1 MFATSG
7 YFVLSSP
14 AWHLAS
20 PPFSTARR
28 EPHSRATSPPSRP
41 TRKVCTTSA
50 TSSSGGG
57 KEADDAL
64 HSAAREKL
72 DLSQEIIQIIVSSGP
87 SGVSR
92 TFAAVQACS
101 ALGARFLRD
110 PGSPPKP
117 EVLLRELF
125 EALGATYVKLGQFV
139 ASSPT
144 LFPKEYVNEFQKCF
158 DRTPAVPFNTIR
170 EIITADLSKPVDA
183 VFESID
189 PVPLASASVA
199 QVHAAVLLGSRKN
212 VIVKVLKPDV
222 TETLSTDLSFIYVAS
237 RVLTFLNPEI
247 ARLSL
252 VDIVRDIRTSMLEEV
267 DFIKEAKNV
276 AAFQRYLDAA
286 GITDAVAPYVYINA
300 SSSKVLTME
309 RIYGTPLTDLD
320 AIRSVTA
327 KSASGLDTQGSDG
340 AERLLITALNTW
352 FGSVLA
358 CESFHADVHAGN
370 LLVTREGRVAFID
383 FGIVGRISPSVLGAI
398 QIFFRATAAKDYERM
413 AKALVQMGAAET
425 DVDTDKFA
433 EDLRRVYD
441 AIHKLE
447 SDVVLTNSATGEGV
461 SATMAIDQQQVSQ
474 LVFDITRVGDENGI
488 KFPSEFGLLLKQIL
502 YFDRYVRLL
511 APDVE
516 VVSEERVSFMN
527 SAILLSGKVSNPD
540 HERF

>member
-1 MFATSG
+1 M
-7 YFVLSSP
+7 
-14 AWHLAS
+14 
-20 PPFSTARR
+20 
-28 EPHSRATSPPSRP
+28 
-41 TRKVCTTSA
+41 SA

-57 KEADDAL
+57 KETDDAL
-64 HSAAREKL
+64 HNAAREAV
-72 DLSQEIIQIIVSSGP
+72 DLSQEIIQIIVSTGP
-87 SGVSR
+87 SGISR
-92 TFAAVQACS
+92 TFAAAQACS
-101 ALGARFLRD
+101 ALGARLLRD
-110 PGSPPKP
+110 PGIPPKP

-158 DRTPAVPFNTIR
+158 DGTPTVPFNTIR
-170 EIITADLSKPVDA
+170 EIITADLGKPVDI

-212 VIVKVLKPDV
+212 VVVKVLKQDV
-222 TETLSTDLSFIYVAS
+222 TETLSADLSFIYVAS
-237 RVLTFLNPEI
+237 RVLTFFNPEI

-252 VDIVRDIRTSMLEEV
+252 VDIIRDVRTSLLEEV
-267 DFIKEAKNV
+267 DFTKEAKNV
-276 AAFQRYLDAA
+276 AAFQRYLDIA

-320 AIRSVTA
+320 AIRSVKG
-327 KSASGLDTQGSDG
+327 KSASGLDTQGSDS
-340 AERLLITALNTW
+340 AERLLVTALNTW

-370 LLVTREGRVAFID
+370 LLVTREGRIAFID
-383 FGIVGRISPSVLGAI
+383 FGIVGRVSPSAWGAV
-398 QIFFRATAAKDYERM
+398 QIFFRATASKDYERM